1 MLPSHTRLVG
11 ALTLLALPAHAA
23 EPPPV
28 VSSSTS
34 YALPLGLSYAVLPVI
49 ATASAIFLPNA
60 NDTEA
65 ALLVTGVVTA
75 GLAAPIVVHAVHG
88 QPTRAVVSPFGA
100 VGGALVLGLVGLG
113 IGELRRSAMCTA
125 SSVSSDGCD
134 VSAVWPPVIIGAAT
148 GYVAWA
154 VFDVIENSTTGPG
167 ARGSSGVALV
177 ARIDHGFFGVS
188 VLGSL

>member
-1 MLPSHTRLVG
+1 MGVLM
-11 ALTLLALPAHAA
+11 LLALPVHAA

-34 YALPLGLSYAVLPVI
+34 YALPLGLSYAVLPVL

-60 NDTEA
+60 DETEG
-65 ALLVTGVVTA
+65 ALLVTGAVTA

-113 IGELRRSAMCTA
+113 VGELRRSAMCSA

-154 VFDVIENSTTGPG
+154 VFDVIENSRTGPEPRDS
-167 ARGSSGVALV
+167 ASVALV
-177 ARIDHGFFGVS
+177 PRFDRGFFGVS